1 MLIMQHI
8 IRWMF
13 YNWFSLLGTFGV
25 TIALAGFFAYKTVR
39 AEKSSKKV
47 FLYPTVFFGLLFA
60 LEVGLL
66 LGMIYLYSSRA

>member
-1 MLIMQHI
+1 MLIVQHI
-8 IRWMF
+8 IRFMF

-25 TIALAGFFAYKTVR
+25 TIVLAGFFTYKTVR

-47 FLYPTVFFGLLFA
+47 FLYPAVFFSLLFA

-66 LGMIYLYSSRA
+66 LGMVYLYSIRA